1 MSLSLPLLTGRPPR
15 RALLE
20 LSPEELLS
28 WLRAEGQ
35 PPLRARQLRRWVVAA
50 RADSFE
56 AMTDLPLALRR
67 RLAEDFAPLGTT
79 VARRLTSCDG
89 TEKLLL
95 RLADGHLIECVLLKE
110 ADRRTVCV
118 STQVGCGM
126 GCVFCASG
134 IGGVVRNLSP
144 ADPIKERFGDDRLP
158 HDQRHRQTQLLDLLE
173 RQDRSA
179 TRSALRDAV
188 AALKSKDLTQ
198 VKTAYQAAVK
208 TLSKA
213 ASKGA
218 IPKSRAARKVS
229 RLTLLIKRTLPQ
241 AFASK

>member
-1 MSLSLPLLTGRPPR
+1 MSLSLPMLTGRPPR

-20 LSPEELLS
+20 LSPDELLA

-56 AMTDLPLALRR
+56 TMTDLPLALRR
-67 RLAEDFAPLGTT
+67 RLAEDFAPLGTE

-95 RLADGHLIECVLLKE
+95 RLADGHLVECVLLKE

-134 IGGVVRNLSP
+134 LEGVVRNLTAAEVLEQLLHARNLLP
-144 ADPIKERFGDDRLP
+144 ADERLTHVVVMGMGEPLANLDN
-158 HDQRHRQTQLLDLLE
+158 LLDALQTACAADGLGL
-173 RQDRSA
+173 SA
-179 TRSALRDAV
+179 RHVT
-188 AALKSKDLTQ
+188 
-198 VKTAYQAAVK
+198 
-208 TLSKA
+208 
-213 ASKGA
+213 
-218 IPKSRAARKVS
+218 VS
-229 RLTLLIKRTLPQ
+229 TVG
-241 AFASK
+241 